1 MDIRLLILD
10 IDGTLLDLH
19 GDISPAT
26 RQAVA
31 AAIAHGCHVTL
42 ATGRRFRSALPIAAA
57 LGFDLPILVQNGALI
72 KHSSTFE
79 VLYHHHLDLA
89 AAHQAVALLWEAG
102 LQPIVYENVFQGDH
116 IHAGPPERD
125 TPAIRSYLD
134 RTPEWLIRHATLT
147 DLLLPHPPLE
157 VMTFDDSH
165 RLAGLDERFNIPGLR
180 AITTMSRQGTSFLE
194 ILSHGCSKAQA
205 LHTLLRYFDISLA
218 ATMAIGDN
226 YNDLELLQTAGWSVA
241 MGNEPL
247 AVQRHADA
255 VTLDCDH
262 DGVAVAIDQF
272 ILNGKLGLAQRA
284 DHTSGILSPMSGED
298 VR

>member
-1 MDIRLLILD
+1 MVLD

-19 GDISPAT
+19 GEISPVT
-26 RQAVA
+26 HQAIA
-31 AAIAHGCHVTL
+31 AAIAHGCLVTL
-42 ATGRRFRSALPIAAA
+42 ATGRRFRSALPIATA

-72 KHSSTFE
+72 KHSGTFE

-89 AAHQAVALLWEAG
+89 AAHQAVAFLWKAG

-125 TPAIRSYLD
+125 TPANRSYLE
-134 RTPEWLIRHATLT
+134 RSTEWLIRHATLAG
-147 DLLLPHPPLE
+147 LLLPHPPLE
-157 VMTFDDSH
+157 VMTFDAPH
-165 RLAGLDERFNIPGLR
+165 RLEGLQDRFDIPGLR
-180 AITTMSRQGTSFLE
+180 VIATTNREGTSFWE
-194 ILSHGCSKAQA
+194 ILAQQCSKAQA
-205 LHTLLRYFDISLA
+205 LHTLLCHFDIPLA

-241 MGNEPL
+241 MGNAPL
-247 AVQRHADA
+247 AVQCQADA

-262 DGVAVAIDQF
+262 DGVAVAIDRF
-272 ILNGKLGLAQRA
+272 VLDGALGLARRA
-284 DHTSGILSPMSGED
+284 DDARGILLSGEG